1 MLRTEADALK
11 ANSKLAS
18 HWSNGR
24 VADIAVLK
32 VPPNGGKSAH
42 LKAEPAQKNP
52 ISESH
57 INNPVS
63 AIEREINECNQIL
76 QDWLGGNSEQSDEIF
91 NQLSAQL
98 ASGFNCIMSDGRMMK
113 RDALLTRL
121 HDHYGVKGHDYRLT
135 IDNLRVIVQ
144 TAILAVVSYDE
155 HEFFTHRLE
164 STESEQVSQYHD
176 DASEPPAARPARSH
190 YVTAV
195 LALNNGKRNSI
206 EWLHRHETGHA

>member
-1 MLRTEADALK
+1 MFRSEADALK

-18 HWSNGR
+18 HWSNGS
-24 VADIAVLK
+24 VADVALLK
-32 VPPNGGKSAH
+32 TPPKGKPVQFKSEATQ
-42 LKAEPAQKNP
+42 KPAN
-52 ISESH
+52 SESH
-57 INNPVS
+57 VNNPVS

-121 HDHYGVKGHDYRLT
+121 HDHYGVKGHEYRLT

-144 TAILAVVSYDE
+144 TAILVVVSYDE
-155 HEFFTHRLE
+155 HEYFTTPQEATLDL
-164 STESEQVSQYHD
+164 QFSQDHA
-176 DASEPPAARPARSH
+176 DASELPAARPARSH